1 VIAREFLLT
10 AQTDPKK
17 LTNESPANAG
27 LFLFAIALSIRTAT
41 HSDRRQ
47 TNIIQG

>member
-1 VIAREFLLT
+1 VIASEFSLI

-17 LTNESPANAG
+17 LTNKSPADAG
-27 LFLFAIALSIRTAT
+27 LFLFAIALSLRTAT

-47 TNIIQG
+47 TNTIQG